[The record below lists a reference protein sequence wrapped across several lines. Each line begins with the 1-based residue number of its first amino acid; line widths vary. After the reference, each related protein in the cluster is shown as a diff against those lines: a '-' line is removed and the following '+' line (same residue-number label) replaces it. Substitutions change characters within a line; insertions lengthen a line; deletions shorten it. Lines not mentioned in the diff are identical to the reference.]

1 MVRTPQIA
9 GHVILAASELAA
21 LKRDKE
27 DALRQL
33 EAVRKRC
40 EALERELERFRRG
53 EAVRVSREAVCGGE
67 GSGLDRSFGRCL
79 VLPGGGTRNERECF
93 VRALRG

>member
-9 GHVILAASELAA
+9 GHAILPASELAA

-33 EAVRKRC
+33 EAMRKRC
-40 EALERELERFRRG
+40 EGLERELERLRRREG
-53 EAVRVSREAVCGGE
+53 VRVSRK
-67 GSGLDRSFGRCL
+67 GL
-79 VLPGGGTRNERECF
+79 
-93 VRALRG
+93 